1 MPKAPIR
8 PITQPRL
15 AKWNQSY
22 LWDGTDAR
30 FVTRLFAYVS
40 PVSQLFD
47 RFSNGMAFQS
57 GSGEAGSKFEHA
69 RLQLMIQPSV
79 VTYSPELQMEALQ
92 RSRAVPQPVAVLE
105 HPGQ

>member
-1 MPKAPIR
+1 MMSSIEKLKCQKTPIKD

-57 GSGEAGSKFEHA
+57 GSGEAGSKFE
-69 RLQLMIQPSV
+69 Q
-79 VTYSPELQMEALQ
+79 
-92 RSRAVPQPVAVLE
+92 VAVYNS
-105 HPGQ
+105 